1 MAAKTNEQLVFEF
14 QSLIPYIQSLATL
27 EDADWETPVAAGKWT
42 LKEML
47 CHITQWDKY
56 FYEEAFAKIQNG
68 QPLTSRHQ
76 NFDEFNARAIEYAKS
91 LTTQAAIGQFVLYR
105 TKILESTAGL
115 SDEEFTKI
123 YLDGDGKKFSI
134 RGYLRDFI
142 PHDKHHK
149 RQMEQYLKTMRSSK

>member
-1 MAAKTNEQLVFEF
+1 MAAATNEQLVSEF

-27 EDADWETPVAAGKWT
+27 EEVDWETPIAAGKWT

-56 FYEEAFAKIQNG
+56 FYEEAFAKVQAG
-68 QPLTSRHQ
+68 QPVTARQQ

-91 LTTQAAIGQFVLYR
+91 LTKQAAIGQFVLYR
-105 TKILESTAGL
+105 TKILDSIADVSSEQ
-115 SDEEFTKI
+115 FVKV
-123 YLDGDGKKFSI
+123 YPDGEGNPFSI
-134 RGYLRDFI
+134 REHLSDFI

-149 RQMEQYLKTMRSSK
+149 RQMEQYLTTVKGGK

>member
-1 MAAKTNEQLVFEF
+1 MFEF

-47 CHITQWDKY
+47 CHIAQWDKY

-68 QPLTSRHQ
+68 QPLSSRHQ

-105 TKILESTAGL
+105 TKILETTAGL
-115 SDEEFTKI
+115 SDEEFTKA
-123 YLDGDGKKFSI
+123 YLDRDGKKFSI

-149 RQMEQYLKTMRSSK
+149 RQMEQYLKTMKSGK